1 MGYTVILPTLNE
13 SGHILSLIKDI
24 GSVLSELKQKYE
36 IIIVDD
42 NSSDGT
48 IDLVRKIG
56 KEKPEVQLFVRENK
70 KKNLAESINLGIQK
84 SKYENIIWMDADF
97 QHPPDNIKLFH
108 NCQEKFDLIIFSRF
122 LKDSA
127 RYFDNNISK
136 KKINEP
142 QSIFFNKLC
151 RSLLYKDITDYTS
164 GFICI
169 KKKIFENY
177 KLKGYYGDYFINLII
192 YSRLKNYSII
202 ELPFTDKE
210 RSSGYSKTAPEFSLR
225 YLAVSLNYILSL
237 LQNYFKKKLK
247 VL

>member
-1 MGYTVILPTLNE
+1 MSYTVILPTLNE
-13 SGHILSLIKDI
+13 SGHIVSLIKDI
-24 GSVLSELKQKYE
+24 GSALSELKQKYE

-70 KKNLAESINLGIQK
+70 KKNLAKSINLGIQK

-108 NCQEKFDLIIFSRF
+108 NYQEKFDLIIFSRF
-122 LKDSA
+122 LKDST
-127 RYFDNNISK
+127 RYFDDNISK

-142 QSIFFNKLC
+142 GSIFFNKLC

-177 KLKGYYGDYFINLII
+177 MLKGYYGDYFINLII

-202 ELPFTDKE
+202 ELPFADKE
-210 RSSGYSKTAPEFSLR
+210 RSSGYSKTVTEFSFR
-225 YLAVSLNYILSL
+225 YLVVCLNYILSL

>member
-1 MGYTVILPTLNE
+1 MSYTVILPTLNE
-13 SGHILSLIKDI
+13 SGHIVNLIKDI

-70 KKNLAESINLGIQK
+70 KKNLAKSINLGIQK

-97 QHPPDNIKLFH
+97 QHPPENIKLFH
-108 NCQEKFDLIIFSRF
+108 NYQEKFDLIIFSRF
-122 LKDSA
+122 LKDST
-127 RYFDNNISK
+127 RYFDDNISK
-136 KKINEP
+136 KKTNEP

-169 KKKIFENY
+169 KKNF
-177 KLKGYYGDYFINLII
+177 LK
-192 YSRLKNYSII
+192 
-202 ELPFTDKE
+202 T
-210 RSSGYSKTAPEFSLR
+210 TC
-225 YLAVSLNYILSL
+225 
-237 LQNYFKKKLK
+237 
-247 VL
+247 

>member
-1 MGYTVILPTLNE
+1 MSYSVILPTLNE
-13 SGHILSLIKDI
+13 SGHIVSLIKNI
-24 GSVLSELKQKYE
+24 GSALSELKQKYE

-48 IDLVRKIG
+48 IDLVRKIT

-70 KKNLAESINLGIQK
+70 KKNLARSINLGIQK

-97 QHPPDNIKLFH
+97 QHPPENIKLFH
-108 NCQEKFDLIIFSRF
+108 NYQEKFDLIIFSRF
-122 LKDSA
+122 LKDST
-127 RYFDNNISK
+127 RYFDDNIFK
-136 KKINEP
+136 KKTNEP

-177 KLKGYYGDYFINLII
+177 MLKGYYGDYFINLII
-192 YSRLKNYSII
+192 YSRLKNYTII
-202 ELPFTDKE
+202 ELPFADKE
-210 RSSGYSKTAPEFSLR
+210 RSSGYGKTAPGFSFR
-225 YLAVSLNYILSL
+225 YFVICSNYILSL

-247 VL
+247 LL